1 MISMIRN
8 DIIQLFVYEG
18 IGSDTLVGAIAEIEK
33 GINDERLSKLH
44 RAIRDVIALAVE
56 YGLDGNV
63 WQGYLT
69 YLLITHE
76 NPFSISCERTKIDPD
91 CTLARIAKQ
100 DFDHIRK
107 WFHYDFSKI
116 EQSIGCDCFSLLCD
130 YQANLSTKHTHNKN
144 AGILIKQLCKSLAS
158 APDTDMFYACVTE
171 FYASHG
177 VGQFGLC
184 HAFSVTLMGE
194 DAMIDPIANPAR
206 VTLDSIIGYDFQKR
220 ELVQNTKAF
229 TQGKAANNVLL
240 YGDSGTGKSTGVKA
254 VLNEFAPHGLRL
266 IEINKY
272 QFRALSSVISQIKE
286 RNYRF
291 IIYIDDLS
299 FEENESEY
307 KFLKAV
313 IEGGVETNPENVLI
327 YATSNR
333 RHLIRETWSDRS
345 DMEHNDDIHRSDTIE
360 EKLSLAA
367 RFGVTINY
375 SAPNRD
381 EYLNIVKTLAK
392 REGLE
397 VEENTLCMEATRW
410 ELRHGGISCRTARQF
425 IDYMHSKIDIK

>member
-1 MISMIRN
+1 MIQN
-8 DIIQLFVYEG
+8 DIINLFVYQG
-18 IGSDTLVGAIAEIEK
+18 IGSGSLLESLAIAES
-33 GINDERLSKLH
+33 DSSATATASLH
-44 RAIRDVIALAVE
+44 AAVKDVLTLAVD
-56 YGLDGNV
+56 YGLSGNI
-63 WQGYLT
+63 WQSYLT
-69 YLLITHE
+69 YLLIEHE
-76 NPFSISCERTKIDPD
+76 NPFSLSCERTKIDPN
-91 CTLARIAKQ
+91 CTIARIAKL
-100 DFDHIRK
+100 DFSIILN
-107 WFHYDFSKI
+107 WFHYDFSNGALK
-116 EQSIGCDCFSLLCD
+116 QDGLSLLCD
-130 YQANLSTKHTHNKN
+130 YRTNQNSPHTHNKE
-144 AGILIKQLCKSLAS
+144 AGILIEELRAALAN
-158 APDTDMFYACVTE
+158 AADADAFFDCMTA

-177 VGQFGLC
+177 VGKFGLN
-184 HAFSVTLMGE
+184 HAFSVSLNGE
-194 DAMIDPIANPAR
+194 DATIEPIANPAR
-206 VTLDSIIGYDFQKR
+206 VTLDHIIGYDLQKR

-229 TQGKAANNVLL
+229 TLGKAANNVLL

-254 VLNEFAPHGLRL
+254 VLNEFAPRGLRL

-333 RHLIRETWSDRS
+333 RHLIRETWSDRN

-375 SAPNRD
+375 SVPSRD
-381 EYLNIVKTLAK
+381 EYLNIVKTLAQ
-392 REGLE
+392 REGLD
-397 VEENTLCMEATRW
+397 VEETTLCMEATRW

-425 IDYMHSKIDIK
+425 IDYMHSKIDLK

>member
-1 MISMIRN
+1 MLRN
-8 DIIQLFVYEG
+8 DLINLFVYQG
-18 IGSDTLVGAIAEIEK
+18 IGSDSLLESIALAEEDRCAKATATLHAAV
-33 GINDERLSKLH
+33 
-44 RAIRDVIALAVE
+44 RDVLALAVE
-56 YGLDGNV
+56 YGLSGNV
-63 WQGYLT
+63 WQSYLT
-69 YLLITHE
+69 YLLIEHE
-76 NPFSISCERTKIDPD
+76 NPFSLSCERTKIDPNS
-91 CTLARIAKQ
+91 TVAQIAKH
-100 DFDHIRK
+100 DLAIIRN
-107 WFHYDFSKI
+107 WFTYDFSKT
-116 EQSIGCDCFSLLCD
+116 ETDCLSLLCD
-130 YQANLSTKHTHNKN
+130 YRAGHCTAQTYNKD
-144 AGILIKQLCKSLAS
+144 AGALIEELRDSLAG
-158 APDTDMFYACVTE
+158 AADTDAFFDCISA

-177 VGQFGLC
+177 VGIFGLN
-184 HAFSVTLMGE
+184 HAFSVTLNGE
-194 DAMIDPIANPAR
+194 DATIEPIANPAR
-206 VTLDSIIGYDFQKR
+206 VKLDNIIGYELQKR
-220 ELVQNTKAF
+220 ELVQNTRAF
-229 TQGKAANNVLL
+229 TLGRAANNVLL

-254 VLNEFAPHGLRL
+254 VLNEFAPMGLRL

-272 QFRALSSVISQIKE
+272 QFRALSSVISQIKQ
-286 RNYRF
+286 RKYRF

-375 SAPNRD
+375 SSPSRD
-381 EYLNIVKTLAK
+381 EYLNIVKTLAE
-392 REGLE
+392 REGLC
-397 VEENTLCMEATRW
+397 VEENALCMEATRW

-425 IDYMHSKIDIK
+425 IDYMHSKIDLK

>member
-1 MISMIRN
+1 MTHQG
-8 DIIQLFVYEG
+8 IQNLFVYQG
-18 IGSDTLVGAIAEIEK
+18 IGSGTLLESICRAEQENGEK
-33 GINDERLSKLH
+33 RTAELCQRVCDVLS
-44 RAIRDVIALAVE
+44 LAVNL
-56 YGLDGNV
+56 GLSGNV

-69 YLLITHE
+69 YLLAEHE
-76 NPFSISCERTKIDPD
+76 NPFSLSCERTKIDPES
-91 CTLARIAKQ
+91 TLSRFAKRDFAIIRDWFSFDPSKSDDPLLRDALSMLCGYRRNANNAHVRDAAAGRRIEAL
-100 DFDHIRK
+100 R
-107 WFHYDFSKI
+107 
-116 EQSIGCDCFSLLCD
+116 
-130 YQANLSTKHTHNKN
+130 
-144 AGILIKQLCKSLAS
+144 KSLADAS
-158 APDTDMFYACVTE
+158 DTEEFFSRMTDYYA
-171 FYASHG
+171 AHG
-177 VGQFGLC
+177 VGMFGLH
-184 HAFSVTLMGE
+184 HAFSVQMDGE
-194 DAMIDPIANPAR
+194 DAIIEPIARPAR
-206 VTLDSIIGYDFQKR
+206 VTLDSIIGYDLQKR
-220 ELVQNTKAF
+220 ELVQNTRAF
-229 TQGKAANNVLL
+229 TEGKAANNVLL
-240 YGDSGTGKSTGVKA
+240 YGDSGTGKSTAVKA
-254 VLNEFAPHGLRL
+254 VLNEFAPRGLRL

-272 QFRALSSVISQIKE
+272 QFRALSSVISQIKG

-375 SAPNRD
+375 SVPSRD
-381 EYLNIVKTLAK
+381 EYLNIVRTLAA
-392 REGLE
+392 REGLDMD
-397 VEENTLCMEATRW
+397 EEKLCMEATRW

-425 IDYMHSKIDIK
+425 IDYMHSKIDIN

>member
-1 MISMIRN
+1 MIQN
-8 DIIQLFVYEG
+8 DLINLFVYQG
-18 IGSDTLVGAIAEIEK
+18 IGSGSLLESLAIAE
-33 GINDERLSKLH
+33 NDNSATATTSLH
-44 RAIRDVIALAVE
+44 AAVKDVLALAVD
-56 YGLDGNV
+56 YGFSGNV
-63 WQGYLT
+63 WQSYLT
-69 YLLITHE
+69 YLLIEHE
-76 NPFSISCERTKIDPD
+76 NPFSLSCERTSIDPN
-91 CTLARIAKQ
+91 CTVAQIAKR
-100 DFDHIRK
+100 DFAIIRN
-107 WFHYDFSKI
+107 WFNYDFAKMD
-116 EQSIGCDCFSLLCD
+116 GTLSLLCN
-130 YQANLSTKHTHNKN
+130 YRASKSTSHTHNKDAGVLIEELRN
-144 AGILIKQLCKSLAS
+144 ALAN
-158 APDTDMFYACVTE
+158 AADIDAFFECMIT

-177 VGQFGLC
+177 VGKFGLN
-184 HAFSVTLMGE
+184 HAFSVTLNGE
-194 DAMIDPIANPAR
+194 DAIIDPIANPAR
-206 VTLDSIIGYDFQKR
+206 VTLDSIIGYDLQKR

-229 TQGKAANNVLL
+229 TLGKAANNVLL

-254 VLNEFAPHGLRL
+254 VLNEFAPKGLRL

-333 RHLIRETWSDRS
+333 RHLIRETWSDRN

-375 SAPNRD
+375 SAPSRD
-381 EYLNIVKTLAK
+381 EYLNIVKTLAQ
-392 REGLE
+392 REGLF
-397 VEENTLCMEATRW
+397 VEEQTLCMEATRW

-425 IDYMHSKIDIK
+425 IDYMHSKIDLK